1 MENTI
6 DILDYIEDN
15 ETEWFE
21 LARQIKASVCKGLEE
36 IANYHFSNES
46 SIPVTLNQNASTT
59 LNGDLSLKPNPPRV
73 SNCYLLRAQSEFL
86 RSLQFASK
94 LAVVKI
100 PLKQKLMRLN
110 NS

>member
-6 DILDYIEDN
+6 EILDYIEDN
-15 ETEWFE
+15 EAEWFE

-46 SIPVTLNQNASTT
+46 SIPINLTENASTT
-59 LNGDLSLKPNPPRV
+59 LNSDLSLNLNPPRA

-86 RSLQFASK
+86 RSLQLASK

-100 PLKQKLMRLN
+100 PLKRKLMKLN